1 MNIFRQLFRQPV
13 RMTAVL
19 LFLGMTASFFSL
31 GAGVLA
37 SARATA
43 DEVDRS
49 FVTIGIPTTETETV
63 SAELDNGMVIEYEKS
78 IIPFEA
84 WDYLDQMAE
93 KGTLIREVSRLK
105 AVSAYSP
112 SVSAVTSAGEPG
124 KYATW
129 LDEPYNAAIFVI
141 SVTSVGEWGDD
152 FNGQGSIEIEADVVE
167 AVMLHPDY
175 TPRTHMTCNVSLASQ
190 TEYVALDIRP
200 GRRYLVYGEYCDNDL
215 QLRTSLAWEG
225 RCSLDEV
232 RYENISYDIPE
243 DVLEEMERRSSVEN
257 YEPPVAEYLY
267 HERGGGRY
275 LSQSDLDSIDSC
287 YMAVTDRVG
296 RDPGHTLDSS
306 GEQIERDLGD
316 YLCDVYMTPLDTEL
330 EAFLDSDEGDEW
342 KQAIRQL
349 EIQYHCV
356 TVLGTEL
363 VEGIYSF
370 HEGDCF
376 VSQGRS
382 FTPKEYEEGANSCI
396 ISETTALAS
405 GLEVGDEIELSFYWG
420 EDYDAAFVDEQGCL
434 TTESYSEKAGVSGD
448 AKTYRIVGIYRQ
460 SRLWEESVYSFKP
473 NTIFVP
479 GRSLAEPY
487 HSGLGFGG
495 AFVSLIIPN
504 GKVEEVKAAFAQQ
517 GYPEDIFLFYDNG
530 YAEIED
536 TISGF
541 LHSSMQLF
549 GVSALVCVMALAVYL
564 AVFVFRQRRTA
575 GLMLSLGSG
584 RRYTRRSI
592 FALAM
597 LPVGISTVIGALAG
611 LFFMDAVIRRVF
623 SAAAELMSTS
633 FSSGSTAGHA
643 MLDNVMISLPYMS
656 IPAALAQMLL
666 YGAVIF
672 ACVASMVRKPP
683 LELIRK
689 G

>member
-13 RMTAVL
+13 RMIAVL
-19 LFLGMTASFFSL
+19 LLLGMTASFFSL

-93 KGTLIREVSRLK
+93 EGTLIREVSRLK

-112 SVSAVTSAGEPG
+112 SVFAVTSAGEPG
-124 KYATW
+124 KYAPQ

-141 SVTSVGEWGDD
+141 SVTSAGEWDE
-152 FNGQGSIEIEADVVE
+152 FNGQGYIQIEADVVE

-175 TPRTHMTCNVSLASQ
+175 TPRTHMTCSVGLASRA
-190 TEYVALDIRP
+190 EYEALDIRP
-200 GRRYLVYGEYCDNDL
+200 GRRYLVYGKYCDNDL
-215 QLRTSLAWEG
+215 QLRTGLAWGG
-225 RCSLDEV
+225 RCSLDEI
-232 RYENISYDIPE
+232 RYENINYDIPE
-243 DVLEEMERRSSVEN
+243 DVLEEMERRSSEEN
-257 YEPPVAEYLY
+257 YESPVAQYLY
-267 HERGGGRY
+267 DERGGGRY
-275 LSQSDLDSIDSC
+275 LFQYDLDSIDRC
-287 YMAVTDRVG
+287 YMTVTDRVG
-296 RDPGHTLDSS
+296 RDLGPTFDSG

-434 TTESYSEKAGVSGD
+434 TTESYSEKVGVSGEG
-448 AKTYRIVGIYRQ
+448 KTYKIVGIYRQ

-541 LHSSMQLF
+541 LHSSAQLF
-549 GVSALVCVMALAVYL
+549 GVSALVCVTALAVYL

-597 LPVGISTVIGALAG
+597 LSVGISTVIGALAG
-611 LFFMDAVIRRVF
+611 LFFMDTVLQRVF
-623 SAAAELMSTS
+623 SAASELMSTS
-633 FSSGSTAGHA
+633 FSGGSVSGHA
-643 MLDNVMISLPYMS
+643 ALDSVMVSLPYMA
-656 IPAALAQMLL
+656 ILAALAQLIL

-672 ACVASMVRKPP
+672 ACVGSMVRKPP